1 MVNALI
7 ANAKSPSSL
16 AMIRSL
22 GKKGVKITGATDT
35 KNDFPLFSKYCTNK
49 IILKTGAE
57 NIEGRMDELLNIV
70 KTNHFDVFLPVMS
83 ENSLLSLALHK
94 NEFEKYTRLC
104 FPSFDQL
111 TTLNNKAT
119 VSSLMSKLGIPCP
132 KTYFVDSESE
142 LNSVRDN
149 AIFPLVIKPHRGEGS
164 VGVHVIAN
172 PSDLVSSYNDI
183 KKAYGPALIQEFVHG
198 NKYTAVFL
206 LNKNSEVRRFFV
218 HHAIREFPI
227 TGGPTCF
234 LESVKYDPI
243 FDFGLKLLNQI
254 HFTGLASMEFIVD
267 TIDGNPKIID
277 VNPRFYG
284 PLQCAISA
292 GVDLP
297 YDVFNMAIN
306 GDIDTNLSYKEG
318 VTCRHLLFEDTKHLI
333 SVLRGAKSPKYSLGK
348 MKTIFNYLNF
358 FRDDSYFILSS
369 SDPLPALIKIFHR
382 F

>member
-1 MVNALI
+1 MI

-22 GKKGVKITGATDT
+22 GRRGIEITGATDIT
-35 KNDFPLFSKYCTNK
+35 NDFPLFSRYCRHK
-49 IILKTGAE
+49 IILKTGAD

-94 NEFEKYTRLC
+94 HEFERYTRLC
-104 FPSFDQL
+104 FPSYDQL
-111 TTLNNKAT
+111 TALNNKAT
-119 VSSLMSKLGIPCP
+119 VASLMLKLGIPCP
-132 KTYFVDSESE
+132 KTYFVDSETD
-142 LNSVRDN
+142 LNSIRDK
-149 AIFPLVIKPHRGEGS
+149 AIFPLVIKSHRGEGA
-164 VGVHVIAN
+164 VGVKVIDN

-183 KKAYGPALIQEFVHG
+183 KKAYGPALIQEFIYG
-198 NKYTAVFL
+198 NKHTAVFL

-218 HHAIREFPI
+218 HRAIREYPLS
-227 TGGPTCF
+227 GGPTCF
-234 LESVKYDPI
+234 LESIKYDPI
-243 FDFGLKLLNQI
+243 FDFGLMLLKQV
-254 HFTGLASMEFIVD
+254 HFTGLASMEFIID
-267 TIDGNPKIID
+267 AIDGNPKIID

-297 YDVFNMAIN
+297 YDVFNMSIN
-306 GDIDTNLSYKEG
+306 GDIDTDLSYKEG
-318 VTCRHLLFEDTKHLI
+318 VTCRHLLFEDTKHMI

-348 MKTIFNYLNF
+348 MTTLINYLNF

-369 SDPLPALIKIFHR
+369 SDPLPALKKILHHL
-382 F
+382 